1 MRPLNSFIQG
11 SIMDIKKISQLAQIE
26 LNEAEIEQYQQEL
39 HNVFSIVD
47 GIKSVDTTGVEPL
60 THPLEITQP
69 LRHDQVTAGNE
80 REKHL
85 ANAPSA
91 QAGLF
96 LVPRVIDNN
105 Q

>member
-1 MRPLNSFIQG
+1 
-11 SIMDIKKISQLAQIE
+11 MDIKKISELAQIE
-26 LNEAEIEQYQQEL
+26 LKDSEIEQYQQEL

-47 GIKSVDTTGVEPL
+47 AIKSVDTHNVKPL

-69 LRHDQVTAGNE
+69 LRPDQVTAGNE
-80 REKHL
+80 RDEHL

-96 LVPRVIDNN
+96 LVPRVIDND